1 MRVFFHKHPLLVF
14 VLFTCVYVAGKN
26 AFTAVFHVDERERA
40 HAEIR
45 QAIGTIADRQIALNE
60 RDVQAA
66 IRLFRTKSRRQ
77 APTVRKPA
85 ERLSSLGLIT
95 AAQAAQTSAQ
105 HDPDL
110 FKQAG
115 FESFE
120 RVPGVLASV
129 SLGAFLLAL
138 EETQKSLQATLR
150 KGEQIAA
157 DPMTSKELRAQ
168 ITRQMSHIADQM
180 KVTNLMAVSAK
191 PLPGNLELIKR
202 HRRAIVQAMSASR
215 GQPLTH

>member
-1 MRVFFHKHPLLVF
+1 MRLFFHKHPLLVF
-14 VLFTCVYVAGKN
+14 VLFACLYVAGKN
-26 AFTAVFHVDERERA
+26 VFASVSQTDERQRA
-40 HAEIR
+40 HAEIQ

-60 RDVQAA
+60 SDVQAA

-77 APTVRKPA
+77 APTSRTMG
-85 ERLSSLGLIT
+85 ERLTSLGLIT

-115 FESFE
+115 FESYE

-129 SLGAFLLAL
+129 SLGAFVLAL
-138 EETQKSLQATLR
+138 EDTQKSLQASLR

-157 DPMTSKELRAQ
+157 DPMTSNDLRAQ
-168 ITRQMSHIADQM
+168 ITRQMGRISDQM
-180 KVTNLMAVSAK
+180 KVTDLMAVSAK

-202 HRRAIVQAMSASR
+202 HRLAIVQAMGASR
-215 GQPLTH
+215 GRALTH